1 MKILMEELE
10 QVDGLPIILQYK
22 DVRNISIRIDKEGR
36 VLVGLPYY
44 GAKVRALAF
53 VREKADWL
61 RKHLASRAEQEL
73 PVPDNGFDGT
83 NIWLWGKH
91 YTANFAK
98 ATGEEQVLLR
108 DKELLF
114 TYKGTLTERKKQLL
128 VERFY
133 WQCLKA
139 MLEKS
144 LEQWQPKLG
153 LYANSWKLQR
163 LKSKWGRCNIVTK
176 ELLFNVS
183 LVHRPLPCLE
193 YVVLH
198 ELAHLYEA
206 SHNQRFQNF
215 LSRYMPDWKEKRKL
229 VNKFIFKLEDI
240 DN

>member
-1 MKILMEELE
+1 MKILKEELE
-10 QVDGLPIILQYK
+10 QVDDLSVVLQYK
-22 DVRNISIRIDKEGR
+22 DVQNISIKIDKDGR
-36 VLVGLPYY
+36 ILVGLPYY
-44 GAKVRALAF
+44 GAKARALTF

-73 PVPDNGFDGT
+73 PIPDNGFDGT

-91 YTANFAK
+91 YTAIFAK

-114 TYKGTLTERKKQLL
+114 TYKGALTERKKQQL

-133 WQCLKA
+133 WRCLQE

-144 LEQWQPKLG
+144 LERWQGILG
-153 LYANSWKLQR
+153 LYANSWKMQR
-163 LKSKWGRCNIVTK
+163 LKSKWGRCNVATK

-183 LVHRPLPCLE
+183 LVHRPLSCLE

-206 SHNQRFQNF
+206 SHNQRFKSF
-215 LSRYMPDWKEKRKL
+215 LSRYMPDWKVQRDL
-229 VNKFIFKLEDI
+229 VNKFIFRVE
-240 DN
+240 N

>member
-1 MKILMEELE
+1 MKILKEELE
-10 QVDGLPIILQYK
+10 QVDGLTIILQYK
-22 DVRNISIRIDKEGR
+22 DVQNISIRINKEGR

-44 GAKVRALAF
+44 GAKARALDF

-61 RKHLASRAEQEL
+61 HKHLEKRAEQEL

-91 YTANFAK
+91 YTAVFVK
-98 ATGEEQVLLR
+98 ATEEKVLLR
-108 DKELLF
+108 GQELLF
-114 TYKGTLTERKKQLL
+114 TYKGSLTERKKQLL

-133 WQCLKA
+133 WQCLKE

-144 LEQWQPKLG
+144 LAQWQPRLG

-163 LKSKWGRCNIVTK
+163 LKSKWGRCNIISK

-183 LVHRPLPCLE
+183 LVHRPLSCLE

-215 LSRYMPDWKEKRKL
+215 LSRYMPDWKDKRKL
-229 VNKFIFKLEDI
+229 VNNFIFKVDDLE
-240 DN
+240 